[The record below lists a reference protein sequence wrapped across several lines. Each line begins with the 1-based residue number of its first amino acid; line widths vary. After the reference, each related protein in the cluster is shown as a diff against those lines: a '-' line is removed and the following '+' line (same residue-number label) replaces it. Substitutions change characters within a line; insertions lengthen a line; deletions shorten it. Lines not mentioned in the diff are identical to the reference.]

1 MFSSGALDQRQL
13 SQMFTLHFVKDDSN
27 SPQLHIWE
35 LNVRLNFPLVVLSIF
50 APPLT
55 KSSSFSSFILN
66 LRNFYEK
73 KYFKVIKD
81 IITDATSA
89 ITAQGTAYFESF
101 ILTAPK

>member
-1 MFSSGALDQRQL
+1 
-13 SQMFTLHFVKDDSN
+13 MFTLHFVNDDSN
-27 SPQLHIWE
+27 SPQLHICE
-35 LNVRLNFPLVVLSIF
+35 LNVRLNFPWVVLSIF

-55 KSSSFSSFILN
+55 KSSSLSVFILD
-66 LRNFYEK
+66 LLDFHEK

-81 IITDATSA
+81 ITTDATSA